1 MTFKIYGDKFTII
14 LYDIISSKFHQTCWK
29 VLSITCI
36 WHRHRV
42 VLSKMLV
49 VFFFSQ
55 MLTLVALT
63 LTLWGLRVMKT
74 YWQSENTSLVL
85 AAIVLWLRLYH
96 LQNKCISEPKVGQM
110 FTVFYFKET
119 GINAKTEC
127 MTIKALQEMEISSL
141 MKSTCNINLIVSNL
155 TISKLSLI
163 YLTIW
168 KQSSIKHIYLFILR
182 TMRFLTI
189 FLEQWRLVW

>member
-1 MTFKIYGDKFTII
+1 
-14 LYDIISSKFHQTCWK
+14 
-29 VLSITCI
+29 
-36 WHRHRV
+36 
-42 VLSKMLV
+42 
-49 VFFFSQ
+49 
-55 MLTLVALT
+55 
-63 LTLWGLRVMKT
+63 MKT
-74 YWQSENTSLVL
+74 YWESENTSLVL

-168 KQSSIKHIYLFILR
+168 KQSSIY
-182 TMRFLTI
+182 LTI
-189 FLEQWRLVW
+189 SKPASEKFPRAPASKIWSRSLSSFIEIWRRKRLWGECSKSDTYDNNEYGKWWSAQYEISNKTHACLNKDEMVHNFLYS